1 MGGGGWGQL
10 GGSSFV
16 CHQKSPESHR
26 NPAVFLLES
35 DDKRISG
42 AFSAANT
49 GPLVEARAGGGG
61 EMPLAAINFQLR
73 RRGTKQSSSPLRR
86 LFQFV
91 PRLNARRRLPTCSL
105 KLIIGSG
112 KLAYLRLAL
121 WLTGESHKHKQ
132 KRGGGGFAVKERKKE
147 KKRCPRSSQW
157 AETAAQRRVFLSLF
171 FKRD

>member
-1 MGGGGWGQL
+1 MGPHPEREKPSISGAPAQIFTRNPNNAQADRGEGD
-10 GGSSFV
+10 SSFV
-16 CHQKSPESHR
+16 CRQKSPESHQ
-26 NPAVFLLES
+26 NPTVFLFES
-35 DDKRISG
+35 DDKRMSG

-61 EMPLAAINFQLR
+61 EMSLAAINFQLR

-91 PRLNARRRLPTCSL
+91 LRLNARRLPTCFL

-121 WLTGESHKHKQ
+121 WLTEESHKHKQ
-132 KRGGGGFAVKERKKE
+132 TGGGNALR
-147 KKRCPRSSQW
+147 
-157 AETAAQRRVFLSLF
+157 
-171 FKRD
+171 

>member
-1 MGGGGWGQL
+1 M
-10 GGSSFV
+10 
-16 CHQKSPESHR
+16 
-26 NPAVFLLES
+26 
-35 DDKRISG
+35 SG

-61 EMPLAAINFQLR
+61 EMSLAAINFQLR

-91 PRLNARRRLPTCSL
+91 LRLNARRLPTCFL

-121 WLTGESHKHKQ
+121 WLTEESHKHKQ
-132 KRGGGGFAVKERKKE
+132 TGGVGGMLCGERKKE
-147 KKRCPRSSQW
+147 K
-157 AETAAQRRVFLSLF
+157 
-171 FKRD
+171 